1 MSQLIHRLRLPADRN
16 AEPRR
21 LLVALA
27 HVGAGLAASWRT
39 WQRRARQRRELRD
52 IADEVLRDV
61 GISRAQAN
69 YIASK
74 QFWRE

>member
-27 HVGAGLAASWRT
+27 HVGAGLTASWRT
-39 WQRRARQRRELRD
+39 
-52 IADEVLRDV
+52 
-61 GISRAQAN
+61 
-69 YIASK
+69 
-74 QFWRE
+74 